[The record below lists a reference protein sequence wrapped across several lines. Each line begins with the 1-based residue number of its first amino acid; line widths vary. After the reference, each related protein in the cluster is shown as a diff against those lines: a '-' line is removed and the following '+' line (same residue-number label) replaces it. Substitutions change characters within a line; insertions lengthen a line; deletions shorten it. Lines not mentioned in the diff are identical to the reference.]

1 MSLNRFFQAN
11 WPHFI
16 VNTKEILNS
25 NDFMSICIEIEE
37 FVDFSWIF
45 WENGVGCYGNG
56 FDPHVPPLDVDDRAE
71 SIEEIHSFNLIY
83 DTTVALLVN
92 LNSKTRALFCSSRP
106 DYCDCTLSASVWP
119 SLRQTPGPSRPYPSD
134 RTITQIGHWHR
145 LLPNPKAISGWSSGN
160 FQLTE
165 RQTQADLDDGK
176 IWQLAVLCAVA
187 NYLKFLY

>member
-119 SLRQTPGPSRPYPSD
+119 SLRQTTGPPDPYSLDRTPPHATMKRVDSRSAWSGPS
-134 RTITQIGHWHR
+134 
-145 LLPNPKAISGWSSGN
+145 
-160 FQLTE
+160 
-165 RQTQADLDDGK
+165 DLDTKESDGQDSPQW
-176 IWQLAVLCAVA
+176 IAPHTHRGVVGAPEL
-187 NYLKFLY
+187 